1 MTSEALS
8 SRDASAAQAPARH
21 PNKPKRFLSRTALAK
36 RWGKS
41 KRTVERWGKDPRMG
55 LPPETFLNGWGH
67 REESE
72 IEQWEAERRGKKV
85 IGSRI

>member
-1 MTSEALS
+1 MTDTDIEA
-8 SRDASAAQAPARH
+8 AAQTPTRH
-21 PNKPKRFLSRTALAK
+21 PNRSKRYLSRTAQAK

-55 LPPETFLNGWGH
+55 LPPETFLNGMGH
-67 REESE
+67 REEAE
-72 IEQWEAERRGKKV
+72 IERWEAERRGKRV